1 MINGLSSGK
10 TKAGYRHPIKYWK
23 SSGALESETISN
35 FFVASNSDF
44 YLKFGAVYYEYSSGK
59 LTYSPNSS
67 KEGYFFPD
75 QISEYEIEQLMERSV
90 KENKDLIIDLVKDNP
105 VVYKPGCLY

>member
-1 MINGLSSGK
+1 MI
-10 TKAGYRHPIKYWK
+10 H
-23 SSGALESETISN
+23 
-35 FFVASNSDF
+35 NSDF
-44 YLKFGAVYYEYSSGK
+44 YLKFGAVYYEYSTSGK